1 MLKTPEERIKLLK
14 AGISARDIEKL
25 YIIYNDFKVVCDPIL
40 YESNNNDRV
49 NIEND
54 SGINVRHIMSDHKR
68 NSLDLTVFETF

>member
-40 YESNNNDRV
+40 YESNNNDHV
-49 NIEND
+49 YLENNTQ
-54 SGINVRHIMSDHKR
+54 INVRNIMLKCCR
-68 NSLDLTVFETF
+68 

>member
-25 YIIYNDFKVVCDPIL
+25 YIIFNDFKVVCDPIL

-49 NIEND
+49 YLENGGKIHQD
-54 SGINVRHIMSDHKR
+54 RG
-68 NSLDLTVFETF
+68 